1 MRLLV
6 VEDEP
11 HLGALLT
18 RGLQEEGH
26 GVDLVT
32 TVAQA
37 RARQLAVRFDL
48 IVLDWML
55 PDGDGLTL
63 LEGWRAAGMD
73 TPVIM
78 LSARTTVPERVLSLR
93 SGADDY
99 LPKPFDLDELLARVE
114 ALARRA
120 GVSEAQD
127 VVGDVR
133 WSRVDRRLSGPAGVA
148 ELTTREAQL
157 WSALLARRG
166 EAVTRAELITRVWG
180 PDFDGEPNVVDV
192 YVGYL
197 RAKLDSAG
205 AVDVHIKTVRGLG
218 YRLEVAAR

>member
-1 MRLLV
+1 MRILV

-11 HLGALLT
+11 RLGALLA

-26 GVDLVT
+26 AIDLVT

-37 RARQLAVRFDL
+37 RARQAAVRFDL
-48 IVLDWML
+48 VVLDWML

-63 LEGWRAAGMD
+63 LESWRAAGME

-99 LPKPFDLDELLARVE
+99 LPKPFDFDELLARID

-120 GVSEAQD
+120 GVGEPQEAL
-127 VVGDVR
+127 GDLR
-133 WSRVDRRLSGPAGVA
+133 WLRVERQLVGPAGRA

-157 WSALLARRG
+157 WSALLARLG
-166 EAVTRAELITRVWG
+166 EVVTRAELLARVWG

-197 RAKLDSAG
+197 RAKLEQTGAAG
-205 AVDVHIKTVRGLG
+205 VRLRTVRGLG
-218 YRLEVAAR
+218 YRLERERA